1 MHEFDFIRQR
11 LAPLARSFPGADSLG
26 NDGATLPCPPGET
39 LVVTTDTLVAGVHF
53 FGWESPDLIARKALR
68 VNLSDLAAMAARPLA
83 YTLNLALP
91 RAISADTD
99 WLAAF
104 CAGLAQDQDAFHFPL
119 AGGDTV
125 GTPGPLVVTVT
136 AFGTVR
142 GEPLR
147 RSGAQPGQGIYVTGT
162 LGDARAGLDLLRQNP
177 AAEGPLVSRYLLPE
191 PRVALALLLAPYL
204 TAGLDVS
211 DGLVG
216 DLGHLCR
223 ASGVGARVNVDALP
237 RSPAFAA
244 GQLQDVQFQADWQVS
259 GGDDYELLFTADP
272 AHEAVLFAA
281 ARQCNLLLT
290 RIGDTEE
297 TSGLCWVNRQGEG
310 VTLHTSAFQH
320 F

>member
-1 MHEFDFIRQR
+1 MHEFDFIRER
-11 LAPLARSFPGADSLG
+11 LAPLTQSFPGAETLS

-91 RAISADTD
+91 QDLAASES

-104 CAGLAQDQDAFHFPL
+104 CAGLRMDQEAFGFPL

-125 GTPGPLVVTVT
+125 GTPGPLVITVT

-147 RSGAQPGQGIYVTGT
+147 RAGAQPGQGIYVTGT
-162 LGDARAGLDLLRQNP
+162 LGDARAGLAILRQTP
-177 AAEGPLVSRYLLPE
+177 AAQGPLVERYLLPS
-191 PRVALALLLAPYL
+191 PRVALASALAPYM
-204 TAGLDVS
+204 TAGLDIS
-211 DGLVG
+211 DGLAG
-216 DLGHLCR
+216 DLGHICR
-223 ASGVGARVNVDALP
+223 ASGIGAQVDVDALP

-244 GQLQDVQFQADWQVS
+244 SGFPTDWAAS

-272 AHEAVLFAA
+272 AHEALLFAA
-281 ARQCNLLLT
+281 AQRCNVLLT
-290 RIGDTEE
+290 RIGDTQE
-297 TSGLCWVNRQGEG
+297 TSGLRWVNCKGEP
-310 VTLHTSAFQH
+310 VTILASSFQH